1 AAHLSFSVEVSYL
14 EIYNETVRD
23 LFNPSATTAGGA
35 GGAGGGGGASGAGAL
50 RVREDPRRDVLIFSG
65 AYVEGLTSIV
75 VSDWGEMSQL
85 LTYGGG
91 ARTVAAT
98 NANDWSSRSHA
109 VFTLNFRQVL

>member
-1 AAHLSFSVEVSYL
+1 MTYPLLSCAWNDYSS
-14 EIYNETVRD
+14 
-23 LFNPSATTAGGA
+23 
-35 GGAGGGGGASGAGAL
+35 
-50 RVREDPRRDVLIFSG
+50 SG

-109 VFTLNFRQVL
+109 VFTLIFRQVLRGRNKVDDPSLKLQIRSNQSGGGVVHLLLPLVI